1 MNQTMAKAAAT
12 IQLKPTTFK
21 SGSDGFR
28 GQGKVVEGEDRY
40 QVQVIATRIGS
51 KPEANTKKSGKK

>member
-1 MNQTMAKAAAT
+1 LQSILTKAAAT
-12 IQLKPTTFK
+12 TQLKPTQFR

-51 KPEANTKKSGKK
+51 KPEAKKSGKK

>member
-1 MNQTMAKAAAT
+1 MQNILNKAAAT
-12 IQLKPTTFK
+12 IMLKPTKFK

-51 KPEANTKKSGKK
+51 KPAQN

>member
-1 MNQTMAKAAAT
+1 MAKAAAT

-51 KPEANTKKSGKK
+51 KPEAKKSGKK

>member
-1 MNQTMAKAAAT
+1 LEQIMAKAAAT

-28 GQGKVVEGEDRY
+28 GQGKVVEGSDRY

-51 KPEANTKKSGKK
+51 KPEAKKSGKK

>member
-1 MNQTMAKAAAT
+1 MAKAAAT

-51 KPEANTKKSGKK
+51 KPEAKKNGKK

>member
-1 MNQTMAKAAAT
+1 MNQILAKAAAT
-12 IQLKPTTFK
+12 IQLQPTQFK

-51 KPEANTKKSGKK
+51 KPDAKKSGKK